1 MFPIKLVFSKV
12 DKRILTS
19 ILVVIFFLGLWIAN
33 ATLSK
38 YVIFIMSL
46 IGVYIVAAESLNLT
60 NGYTG
65 LFSLGHAGFM
75 AVGAYTSALLTF
87 PVKSREIFVIA
98 RLPFILGGPEAQWP
112 FMPAL
117 IMGGIFA
124 ALLAA
129 LVGLPVLR
137 LRGHYLSV
145 ASLGLMVLIIA
156 LAMNLRNITRGSIGI
171 NSIPNY
177 TNIWWSY
184 VWAIITVYV
193 VWRIVHS
200 SFGRAMK
207 AIREDDV
214 AAQVQ
219 GINPLKYKLLAF
231 TIGAF
236 FAGISGGLYAH
247 LSGAI
252 RPYAFSFNMTFQ
264 IVIMVVLG
272 GQGTIL
278 GPVAGAVILTILRF
292 VLKPLEEKLGIYG
305 LVELVYATLL
315 IVTMLRK
322 PEGIMG
328 KWKGI
333 RRDGGK
339 QSGYSKKNL

>member
-1 MFPIKLVFSKV
+1 MLDIKAIFSKV
-12 DKRILTS
+12 DRRLLAG
-19 ILVVIFFLGLWIAN
+19 ILVALLFLCLWIAN
-33 ATLSK
+33 AALSK
-38 YVIFIMSL
+38 YVIFIVSL

-87 PVKSREIFVIA
+87 PVKGREMFVIPK
-98 RLPFILGGPEAQWP
+98 LPIFLGGPEAAWP
-112 FMPAL
+112 FLPAL

-124 ALLAA
+124 AVIAA
-129 LVGLPVLR
+129 AVGLPVLR

-145 ASLGLMVLIIA
+145 ASLGLMVLIAA
-156 LAMNLRNITRGSIGI
+156 LAMNLRDLTRGSIGI
-171 NSIPNY
+171 NSIPTY
-177 TNIWWSY
+177 TNVWWAY
-184 VWAIITVYV
+184 VSAVLTVYV
-193 VWRIVHS
+193 VWRIVKS

-207 AIREDDV
+207 AIREDEI
-214 AAQVQ
+214 AARVQ
-219 GINPLKYKLLAF
+219 GINPLKYKLLSF

-236 FAGISGGLYAH
+236 FAGIAGGLYAH

-272 GQGTIL
+272 GQGTIA
-278 GPVAGAVILTILRF
+278 GPVVGATIITILRY
-292 VLKPLEEKLGIYG
+292 VMKPLEEALGIYG

-322 PEGIMG
+322 PEGLLG
-328 KWKGI
+328 
-333 RRDGGK
+333 RRRI
-339 QSGYSKKNL
+339 SKKAEAP